1 MDSGRAGEK
10 FELRATY
17 RTQDQ
22 VRMIMGKLPWSEL
35 RFIEDGAGLQTY
47 VYARK

>member
-1 MDSGRAGEK
+1 MGSGRAGEK

-22 VRMIMGKLPWSEL
+22 VRMIMGKLTRSEL
-35 RFIEDGAGLQTY
+35 RFIEDRPGLQTY
-47 VYARK
+47 VCAWK